1 VVNIGELS
9 RGGKSRQINKAYDHD
24 FSVNEKLTPFGMLLP
39 ATSESYI
46 WFSTSKVTADFMVD
60 RLEEVWPKLN
70 KKYCPHTLVINVDN
84 GPECSGSRTQWL
96 KRLVNF
102 SQQAGVKIR
111 LAYYPPYHSKY
122 NPVERLWGVL
132 ENHWRGELLSTV
144 EKTLGLARSM
154 TYKLIHPV
162 VKIVKKNYPLGVTVD
177 KSEMKEIEFLLQRK
191 EMLGK
196 WFIDIA
202 PQLSEL

>member
-1 VVNIGELS
+1 MTY
-9 RGGKSRQINKAYDHD
+9 INYWGDY
-24 FSVNEKLTPFGMLLP
+24 T
-39 ATSESYI
+39 
-46 WFSTSKVTADFMVD
+46 
-60 RLEEVWPKLN
+60 
-70 KKYCPHTLVINVDN
+70 HTLVINVDN

-102 SQQAGVKIR
+102 SQREGVKIR

-132 ENHWRGELLSTV
+132 ENHWRGELLTTI

-162 VKIVKKNYPLGVTVD
+162 VKIVRKIYPLGVTVN
-177 KSEMKEIEFLLQRK
+177 KSEMKEVEKSLLRK
-191 EMLGK
+191 ETLDK
-196 WFIDIA
+196 WFIDINI
-202 PQLSEL
+202 